1 MDNFKFKQQEI
12 STGFYTALKSK
23 LLLFNFSPFRV
34 IPPTFV
40 PLKNNFVAYTGVT
53 NNAPATSK
61 TLYFLFRYYLKNYF
75 LFNFRT
81 ISI

>member
-23 LLLFNFSPFRV
+23 LLLFNFSLFRV

-40 PLKNNFVAYTGVT
+40 TLKKNFIAYTGVT
-53 NNAPATSK
+53 NNAPAASK
-61 TLYFLFRYYLKNYF
+61 TFYFVLDITYLKIIF
-75 LFNFRT
+75 SQF
-81 ISI
+81 